1 MKNLYKKIKVYRQNR
16 IKKPKFI
23 NKEDLIMEKHIM
35 ITGTSTISWKDA
47 ILQTIDE
54 ASKTID
60 YLTGVTI
67 VNQKAKINGKKII
80 EYYVDVDLT
89 FMIDRDRK

>member
-1 MKNLYKKIKVYRQNR
+1 
-16 IKKPKFI
+16 
-23 NKEDLIMEKHIM
+23 MEKHIM

>member
-1 MKNLYKKIKVYRQNR
+1 
-16 IKKPKFI
+16 
-23 NKEDLIMEKHIM
+23 MEKHIM

-67 VNQKAKINGKKII
+67 INQKAKINGKKII
-80 EYYVDVDLT
+80 EYYVDVELT